1 MSVRFRNVDVDRAA
15 PIEQW
20 PYEALVT
27 MIERGTVSDWVELS
41 RAIAEDPWGPVARQ
55 VEEFLAYERPY
66 GVAPLLERAIRRARA
81 RAEQRE
87 RQVVAA
93 EVDDLVRRAGLTTT
107 ELATRI
113 GTSGSRLSTYR
124 SGTVMPSAALLVRL
138 RETVAR
144 LTGDAGHRRG

>member
-93 EVDDLVRRAGLTTT
+93 EVDDLVRRSGLTAT